1 MNAFFVAAAGAAFGI
16 SVVTFY
22 RVVRGTTIFDRL
34 LAAGAVGTNAIV
46 LMAIIGFI
54 FARPDMF
61 IDLVITYTLLNFI
74 GSVAAAKYLERQV
87 GGGP

>member
-1 MNAFFVAAAGAAFGI
+1 MNAFFVAAAAAAFGI

-22 RVVRGTTIFDRL
+22 RVVHGATIFDRL

-46 LMAIIGFI
+46 MMAIIGFI

-61 IDLVITYTLLNFI
+61 IDLAITYTLLNFI
-74 GSVAAAKYLERQV
+74 GSVAAAKYLERKL
-87 GGGP
+87 GGRW